1 MTDNGTFV
9 KEKDQGQT
17 VSRPKITEMLN
28 KKFERLSDIDK

>member
-9 KEKDQGQT
+9 KETGQGQT

-28 KKFERLSDIDK
+28 EKFERLSDIDK